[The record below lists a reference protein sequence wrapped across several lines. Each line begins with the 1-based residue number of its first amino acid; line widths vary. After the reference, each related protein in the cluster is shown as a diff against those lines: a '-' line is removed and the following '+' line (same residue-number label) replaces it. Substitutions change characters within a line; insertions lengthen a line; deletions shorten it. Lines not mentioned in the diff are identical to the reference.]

1 MQVEINPPVGRW
13 PHNTHLVP
21 GSGAQEESSSALREL
36 VFPEEKHWAQ
46 WAPKGTETSLD
57 FWWGS
62 ISRKASWRRRCLSLT
77 LERGI
82 EVSQAGTKS
91 SFSLSSGVILFE
103 SHSVA
108 MWYMGSGPSLCYRC
122 GRSQGSEYRVTV
134 LARVAFEA
142 MTGTQIFGGSQH
154 EEENQRKPN
163 V

>member
-1 MQVEINPPVGRW
+1 MASQHPPCARLWCSGRIEFCPEGACIPRGEALGTVGTQRNRNQPRLLVGRR
-13 PHNTHLVP
+13 L
-21 GSGAQEESSSALREL
+21 
-36 VFPEEKHWAQ
+36 
-46 WAPKGTETSLD
+46 
-57 FWWGS
+57 
-62 ISRKASWRRRCLSLT
+62 SRKASWRRRCLSLT

-142 MTGTQIFGGSQH
+142 MTGTQIFGGS
-154 EEENQRKPN
+154 
-163 V
+163 